1 MQSLGSVL
9 DDVDFVVGR
18 TAEFADRLVDPP
30 NRERPR
36 AEGGWSKIA
45 AVERPNRRESRRRRP
60 FRLNRES
67 RLGTM
72 AV

>member
-9 DDVDFVVGR
+9 DDADFVVGR
-18 TAEFADRLVDPP
+18 TAEFEDQLVDSP

-36 AEGGWSKIA
+36 AGAGWSKIA
-45 AVERPNRRESRRRRP
+45 AVERPARRESRGRRP
-60 FRLNRES
+60 FRLSREF